1 MAELTQR
8 AIVEKLVAD
17 RRLSHEEGDDILHAP
32 RLVLSFRETVG
43 YLAAVIIL
51 VGLVRLVVALFEGAS
66 EALIAAL
73 LYVVCMVTG
82 FVAFRLEKK
91 SGWRL
96 HTGEIL
102 EMASLGS
109 FIGAGAI
116 LLAGAD
122 VDGGWIAVA
131 AGTVGAAWSLVRL
144 PSSQFSASI
153 MMVPSAL
160 AACGGVIE
168 LLDIESGLTSIPFA
182 IAGSLL
188 IAVGQ
193 GRVGFPIFL
202 RIAGVLMLVMSTP
215 GFVGEYDG
223 VNGLVPTLAAGVL
236 LFATGIQW
244 SRLEQVI
251 GGALIIVISISS
263 FIFQNVEN
271 DVLQGLLV
279 TLVGLSALV
288 GSTLV
293 VRRRQKAYVT
303 TTGA

>member
-1 MAELTQR
+1 VAELTQR
-8 AIVEKLVAD
+8 EIVEKLVAD
-17 RRLSHEEGDDILHAP
+17 RRLSHDEGEDILHAP

-51 VGLVRLVVALFEGAS
+51 VGLVRLVVALFEDAS
-66 EALIAAL
+66 EALIAVL
-73 LYVVCMVTG
+73 LYIVSATTG
-82 FVAFRLEKK
+82 FIAFRLEKK

-109 FIGAGAI
+109 FVGAGAI

-122 VDGGWIAVA
+122 VEGGWIAVA

-144 PSSQFSASI
+144 PSSRFGASI

-160 AACGGVIE
+160 AVCGGTIE
-168 LLDIESGLTSIPFA
+168 LLDIESGLTAIPFV

-188 IAVGQ
+188 IALGQ
-193 GRVGFPIFL
+193 GRVGFPILL
-202 RIAGVLMLVMSTP
+202 RVAGVLMIVMSTP

-223 VNGLVPTLAAGVL
+223 VNGLVPALAIGVL

-244 SRLEQVI
+244 SRFEQVG
-251 GGALIIVISISS
+251 GGALIIVISISA
-263 FIFQNVEN
+263 FIFQNVDN
-271 DVLQGLLV
+271 DVLQGVLV
-279 TLVGLSALV
+279 ALVGLSALV

>member
-8 AIVEKLVAD
+8 EIVEKLVAD
-17 RRLSHEEGDDILHAP
+17 RRLSHDEGEDILHAP

-51 VGLVRLVVALFEGAS
+51 VGLVRLVVALFEDAS
-66 EALIAAL
+66 EALIAVL
-73 LYVVCMVTG
+73 LYIVSAATS
-82 FVAFRLEKK
+82 FIAFRLEKK

-109 FIGAGAI
+109 FVGAGAI

-122 VDGGWIAVA
+122 VEGGWIAVA

-144 PSSQFSASI
+144 PSSRFGASI

-160 AACGGVIE
+160 AVCGGAIE
-168 LLDIESGLTSIPFA
+168 LLDIESGLTAIPFV

-188 IAVGQ
+188 IALGQ
-193 GRVGFPIFL
+193 GRVGFPILL
-202 RIAGVLMLVMSTP
+202 RVAGVLMLVMSTP

-223 VNGLVPTLAAGVL
+223 VNGLVPALAVGVL

-244 SRLEQVI
+244 SRLEQVG
-251 GGALIIVISISS
+251 GGALIIVISVATYAFSHI
-263 FIFQNVEN
+263 EN
-271 DVLQGLLV
+271 DIVQGMVLMAIGSAGLGVLLWV
-279 TLVGLSALV
+279 LHHRISAGV
-288 GSTLV
+288 S
-293 VRRRQKAYVT
+293 A
-303 TTGA
+303 

>member
-1 MAELTQR
+1 VAELTQR
-8 AIVEKLVAD
+8 EIVEKLVAD
-17 RRLSHEEGDDILHAP
+17 RRLSHDEGEDILHAP

-51 VGLVRLVVALFEGAS
+51 VGLVRLVVALFEDAS
-66 EALIAAL
+66 EALIAVL
-73 LYVVCMVTG
+73 LYIVSATTG
-82 FVAFRLEKK
+82 FIAFRLEKK

-109 FIGAGAI
+109 FVGAGAI

-122 VDGGWIAVA
+122 VEGGWIAVA

-144 PSSQFSASI
+144 PSSRFGASI

-160 AACGGVIE
+160 AVCGGTIE
-168 LLDIESGLTSIPFA
+168 LLDIESGLTAIPFV

-188 IAVGQ
+188 IALGQ
-193 GRVGFPIFL
+193 GRVGFPILL
-202 RIAGVLMLVMSTP
+202 R

-223 VNGLVPTLAAGVL
+223 VNGLVPALAVGVL

-244 SRLEQVI
+244 SRFEQVG
-251 GGALIIVISISS
+251 GGALIIVISISA
-263 FIFQNVEN
+263 FIFQNVDN
-271 DVLQGLLV
+271 DVLQGVLV
-279 TLVGLSALV
+279 ALVGLSALV

>member
-1 MAELTQR
+1 MTELTQR
-8 AIVEKLVAD
+8 EIVEKLVAD

-51 VGLVRLVVALFEGAS
+51 VGVVRLVVALFEDAS
-66 EALIAAL
+66 EALIAVL
-73 LYVVCMVTG
+73 LYIVSAVTG

-102 EMASLGS
+102 EMASIGS
-109 FIGAGAI
+109 FVGAGAI

-144 PSSQFSASI
+144 PSSRFGASI

-160 AACGGVIE
+160 AVCGGAIE
-168 LLDIESGLTSIPFA
+168 LLDIESGLTAIPFV

-188 IAVGQ
+188 IALGQ
-193 GRVGFPIFL
+193 GRVGFSIFL
-202 RIAGVLMLVMSTP
+202 RVAGVAMLVMSTP
-215 GFVGEYDG
+215 GFVDEYDG
-223 VNGLVPTLAAGVL
+223 VNGLVPALAVGVL

-244 SRLEQVI
+244 SRLEQVG
-251 GGALIIVISISS
+251 GGALIIVISISA

-271 DVLQGLLV
+271 DVLQGVLV
-279 TLVGLSALV
+279 ALVGLSALV